1 MKRRR
6 GRTAGA
12 VLVCRLNRP
21 AALNGLTGA
30 LLGEY
35 LGLLAD
41 ARTDDAVR
49 VVVTT
54 GEGDAF
60 SAGADVSDLSGE
72 TASHGLNALLHER
85 LGLTDT
91 LRTADRAFD
100 RLGIGRETLAIMNY
114 DKPLIAAVNGA
125 AAGGGF
131 ALAMLHDIRLV
142 SERATFTKRIRAHR
156 TCRRE
161 GLSCTLPRAIGLE
174 AAMDVMYTG
183 RSVNADEAQALGLV
197 RRVVPHERLVD
208 EVMAYA
214 EQIGRNPHR
223 VQFAKRALVVS
234 LSTAPLRLQLELE
247 VVPYQVAAF
256 ETDDAREG
264 HRRVLSSVGNHGS
277 VAASRAS
284 TKSSVTSADKTIRRA
299 GCRSRPRGPPG
310 SGSHRSSPAAC
321 RSRGRGPPSSRLRRS
336 SPAA

>member
-1 MKRRR
+1 VSDVVAERH
-6 GRTAGA
+6 GA

-21 AALNGLTGA
+21 TALNGLTGA

-72 TASHGLNALLHER
+72 TANKGLNALLQER
-85 LGLTDT
+85 LGLTGT
-91 LRTADRAFD
+91 LSAADRAFD

-131 ALAMLHDIRLV
+131 ALAMLHDIRLA
-142 SERATFTKRIRAHR
+142 SERATFTSAFVRIGLVA
-156 TCRRE
+156 E
-161 GLSCTLPRAIGLE
+161 MGLSYTLPRAVGLE

-183 RSVNADEAQALGLV
+183 RSVNADEARELGLV
-197 RRVVPHERLVD
+197 RKVVAHEHLVS
-208 EVMAYA
+208 EAVAYA
-214 EQIGRNPHR
+214 EQIAAQPPIA
-223 VQFAKRALVVS
+223 VQFAKRALVRS
-234 LSTAPLRLQLELE
+234 LDSVLLAQLELE
-247 VVPYQVAAF
+247 WSYQVAAF
-256 ETDDAREG
+256 DTDDAREG
-264 HRRVLSSVGNHGS
+264 IAAFRERRPPRFGGS
-277 VAASRAS
+277 
-284 TKSSVTSADKTIRRA
+284 
-299 GCRSRPRGPPG
+299 
-310 SGSHRSSPAAC
+310 
-321 RSRGRGPPSSRLRRS
+321 
-336 SPAA
+336 